1 MEKRFLGGIMR
12 KLTSIL
18 LTTCMILMS
27 VATTRAGGALETI
40 DITAGAPSP
49 IAGHILARVIGIRWD
64 TRSIPVPYRVNNTL
78 NPVPNPLGPAF
89 LSVAD
94 ATTALQ
100 GSFDKWN
107 NIPTSF
113 MSSQIVGTTN
123 NPGLVGFNMINELS
137 FRTAAGFAA
146 IASSP
151 STNLIA
157 DTTLNNGDDIDGDGD
172 SDVSSAIT
180 TMQDVDNDGDNE
192 FPAGFY
198 KAGTILDNDVQFNT
212 KVSNG
217 FRFTV
222 DPAQVDTVTRSVDLS
237 CVATHEFGHSL
248 GLSHVLD
255 NQISATDG
263 DGSTMF
269 PFIDTGDPASEVA
282 QASLSADD
290 IAYAS
295 FYYPEGS
302 AESGPGALQAGDV
315 SFTSQYGLITGELR
329 HGVLNQPIA
338 GGQLFAVD
346 RATNSRVVSAFSGT
360 TNLSFNP
367 ANGGLFFVPTVADA
381 IPNGNYV
388 IPVPQGNY
396 SVGVEAVD
404 GSPAAAGNISFT
416 CQIGNFFG
424 QQNFIEEFWNNQ
436 SEGAIEREP
445 GDAKNVHVNNG
456 QVNAGNNITTNN
468 VFNISGFG
476 ARNFIGFI
484 NPPPGGF
491 IYAVQ
496 FPASQVSAL
505 NGGNPTLIQAGL
517 YDTIVV
523 DASVPVIFA
532 NAWLAKGVVN
542 PDTTATIDLVTPLA
556 QSSLFLAQDTDFAPF
571 YFKNPQDLSEV
582 IRLGIADGSI
592 QNLFLVLQIP
602 PAPFAGVSNQPPLI
616 GLSAQAPILG
626 RSYLST
632 NGGATFQRRNDLNF
646 RFSLI
651 ASQVP

>member
-1 MEKRFLGGIMR
+1 
-12 KLTSIL
+12 
-18 LTTCMILMS
+18 MS
-27 VATTRAGGALETI
+27 VATSRAGGALETI
-40 DITAGAPSP
+40 DITAGQPSP
-49 IAGHILARVIGIRWD
+49 IPGHILARVIGIRWD
-64 TRSIPVPYRVNNTL
+64 ARSIPVQYRINNTL
-78 NPVPNPLGPAF
+78 NPIPNPLGPAF

-100 GSFDKWN
+100 ASFDSWN
-107 NIPTSF
+107 NLPTSYIK
-113 MSSQIVGTTN
+113 MQIVGTTN

-137 FRTAAGFAA
+137 FRTAAGFNA

-151 STNLIA
+151 STNLVA
-157 DTTLNNGDDIDGDGD
+157 DRTLVDGDHLDGD
-172 SDVSSAIT
+172 ADADVSSAIT
-180 TMQDVDNDGDNE
+180 TAQDVDNDGDIE

-217 FRFTV
+217 YRFTV
-222 DPAQVDTVTRSVDLS
+222 GAANVDTVTRSVDLN
-237 CVATHEFGHSL
+237 CVATHEFGHSF
-248 GLSHVLD
+248 GLSHVLN
-255 NQISATDG
+255 NQNSATDG

-269 PFIDTGDPASEVA
+269 PFIDTGDPAAELG
-282 QASLSADD
+282 QAELSADD
-290 IAYAS
+290 IAFAS

-302 AESGPGALQAGDV
+302 AASGPGALQTGDV
-315 SFTSQYGLITGELR
+315 PFASQYGLITGELR
-329 HGVLNQPIA
+329 HGVLNQPVA
-338 GGQLFAVD
+338 GGQLFAIN
-346 RATNSRVVSAFSGT
+346 RSTNSVVASAFSGT
-360 TNLSFNP
+360 TNLSLNP

-381 IPNGNYV
+381 ITNGNYV

-404 GSPAAAGNISFT
+404 GSPAGAGNISYT
-416 CQIGNFFG
+416 CQIGSFFG
-424 QQNFIEEFWNNQ
+424 QQNFIEEFYNNQ
-436 SEGAIEREP
+436 SEGAIERNP
-445 GDAKNVHVNNG
+445 GEAKNVHVNAG
-456 QVNAGNNITTNN
+456 QVNGGTNIVTNN
-468 VFNISGFG
+468 VFDISPFG
-476 ARNFIGFI
+476 ARAAIGFI
-484 NPPPGGF
+484 NPPAGGF

-496 FPASQVSAL
+496 FPASQISAL
-505 NGGNPTLIQAGL
+505 NGGNPTLIEAGL
-517 YDTIVV
+517 FDTIPL

-532 NAWLAKGVVN
+532 KASLVRGVIN
-542 PDTTATIDLVTPLA
+542 PDTTATLDLANPLDTSA
-556 QSSLFLAQDTDFAPF
+556 TFIAQDTDFAPF

-626 RSYLST
+626 RSFLST
-632 NGGATFQRRNDLNF
+632 NGGLTFTRRNDLNF